1 MAPKRGKTYR
11 TANGKNIDFG
21 AMILAN
27 ETAPALGNM
36 NVNARGDQI
45 DAAGNI
51 TKSREDIMREYHKL
65 NTMIPQDGTIRES
78 SAVEAD
84 DDDWKDWEAP
94 KQAVDGH
101 SDVQEPNEVE
111 VASATGGLAAAIAA
125 TKE

>member
-51 TKSREDIMREYHKL
+51 TKSHFDF
-65 NTMIPQDGTIRES
+65 N
-78 SAVEAD
+78 
-84 DDDWKDWEAP
+84 
-94 KQAVDGH
+94 
-101 SDVQEPNEVE
+101 
-111 VASATGGLAAAIAA
+111 ASP
-125 TKE
+125 

>member
-1 MAPKRGKTYR
+1 MAPKKGKTYR

-21 AMILAN
+21 AKILAN

-51 TKSREDIMREYHKL
+51 TKSREEIMREYHKL
-65 NTMIPQDGTIRES
+65 NTMIPEDGTIRES

-94 KQAVDGH
+94 QQAVEET
-101 SDVQEPNEVE
+101 VEVE
-111 VASATGGLAAAIAA
+111 PTSATGGLAAAIAA

>member
-45 DAAGNI
+45 DKAGNI

-65 NTMIPQDGTIRES
+65 NTMIPEDGAIRES

-94 KQAVDGH
+94 K
-101 SDVQEPNEVE
+101 ET
-111 VASATGGLAAAIAA
+111 VAETKEEEITSTTGGLAAAIAA